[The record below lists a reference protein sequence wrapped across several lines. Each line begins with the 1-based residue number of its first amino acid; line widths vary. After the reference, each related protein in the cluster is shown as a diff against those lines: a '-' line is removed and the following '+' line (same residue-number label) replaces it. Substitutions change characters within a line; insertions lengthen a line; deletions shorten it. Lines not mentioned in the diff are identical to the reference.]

1 MACETIPIFKIK
13 PKEMKFQLK
22 NILAV
27 MAISVTL
34 FSCSNADDNEMITGN
49 GNLKLEFDNVYKS
62 ANFAFNTNY
71 TNSNAE
77 VVAVSKVK
85 YIVSNIVLTKEDGTT
100 FTYPKSQSYFIV
112 DEATPATLVIN
123 LSNIPAGNYTK
134 VKYGIGVDKT
144 QWEAGATGQGDF
156 LATAQT
162 AGMMWSWSAG
172 YKFVAFEG
180 TFTAPTVTTSKEF
193 KVHTG
198 QTGTD
203 YNYAEVTLSFPE
215 NALVRTTITPQVH
228 IMTDLSQVI
237 DGTNK
242 INLTEAATVMGGAK
256 LALVTANVSSMFKI
270 DHVHND

>member
-1 MACETIPIFKIK
+1 
-13 PKEMKFQLK
+13 MKFQLK

-27 MAISVTL
+27 LAIAITM
-34 FSCSNADDNEMITGN
+34 FSCSNDDNEAITGE
-49 GNLKLEFDNVYKS
+49 GNLKLEFDNTYKT
-62 ANFAFNTNY
+62 ADFAMNTNY

-77 VVAVSKVK
+77 VVAVSKAM

-112 DEATPATLVIN
+112 DEATPATLVLN

-156 LATAQT
+156 LAKAQT

-180 TFTAPTVTTSKEF
+180 TFTSSTVSTAKQF

-203 YNYAEVTLSFPE
+203 YNYTEVTLDFPKI
-215 NALVRTTITPQVH
+215 ALVRTTITPQVH
-228 IMTDLSQVI
+228 IMADLSQLI
-237 DGTNK
+237 DGANK
-242 INLTEAATVMGGAK
+242 ISLSEAATVMGGAK
-256 LALVTANVSSMFKI
+256 LALVTANVSSMFTI